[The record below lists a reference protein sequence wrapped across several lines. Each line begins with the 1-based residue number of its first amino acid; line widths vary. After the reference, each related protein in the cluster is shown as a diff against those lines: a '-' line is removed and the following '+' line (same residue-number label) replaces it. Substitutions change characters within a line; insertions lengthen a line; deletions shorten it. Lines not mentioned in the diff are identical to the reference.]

1 MDNLIIRNATKS
13 DVPAILDL
21 IQELATFE
29 REPNAVAV
37 TEAELIRDGFGE
49 TPVFECF
56 VATIESKVVG
66 MALYYPCYSTW
77 KGKSW
82 HLEDLIVMEP
92 HRGKGIGFALLKKFI
107 SFAYK
112 TGVRRIQ
119 WVVLDWNTP
128 AINFYEKQG
137 ATTLSDLNITQM
149 TEVAMQKF
157 IAEQDARI

>member
-137 ATTLSDLNITQM
+137 ATTLSDWNITQM

>member
-37 TEAELIRDGFGE
+37 TEAELTQDGFGE

-137 ATTLSDLNITQM
+137 ATTLSDWNITQM

>member
-21 IQELATFE
+21 IRELATFE

-37 TEAELIRDGFGE
+37 TEAELLQDGFGE
-49 TPVFECF
+49 SPVFGCF

-137 ATTLSDLNITQM
+137 ATTLSDWNITQM
-149 TEVAMQKF
+149 TEGAMQKF

>member
-137 ATTLSDLNITQM
+137 ATTLSDWNITQM

-157 IAEQDARI
+157 IAEQDAGI